1 MGGAGPRDALRK
13 RADHQT
19 ALRQAAELP
28 VVIERAQA
36 RRCYAQMLMERGG
49 AGDQEE
55 ARALLAEATAIYRR
69 MGMQKCVEKAEAMPP
84 ESA

>member
-1 MGGAGPRDALRK
+1 MSGAGPRDALRK
-13 RADHQT
+13 QADHQT

-69 MGMQKCVEKAEAMPP
+69 TGMPKYEERAEAMLR

>member
-1 MGGAGPRDALRK
+1 
-13 RADHQT
+13 
-19 ALRQAAELP
+19 
-28 VVIERAQA
+28 
-36 RRCYAQMLMERGG
+36 MLMERGG

-69 MGMQKCVEKAEAMPP
+69 MGMQKCVEKAEAMLP